1 MQVTKKRLEAEEKI
15 VNALDKANT
24 ILSKANEHAEHV
36 GFSFESAA
44 RTVTGKL
51 EKSFEFMEDIPFLS
65 DVIGLDS
72 IKEKLEKNVRD
83 SLISSMAAG
92 QGAGVSMF
100 KAMTVGAG
108 SLMTAML
115 PFLPLII
122 AAAALYKAFEFDK
135 ELTQFSK
142 DLDVSKHD
150 AMGLS
155 IQADEIAGHFEAA
168 GINGVEVGKAM
179 ITIKEEMG
187 ATAAL
192 ANDELVGAVSLLQT
206 KVGLTGQEAM
216 ALNHTATLLGTNL
229 NDLAASSY
237 DMADGLIG
245 GKAMLKEMS
254 KLPKA
259 LIAGFK
265 GTTKELQKAIVKGKL
280 FGLTIEEAAEAG
292 ESLLDVESSLEKE
305 MTFNV
310 LSGKNMNL
318 NKARQLALEGKQSQ
332 LQDELL
338 ERAGSLSEFQEMGP
352 LQQKAMADAMGM
364 TKEKL
369 TEILTRAQEL
379 ADVGL
384 SQAAV
389 DAQMNKSL
397 EDQQSAINGM
407 SDVKKKAYL
416 QDLLNKK
423 KQEEATEKF
432 TTSMSKLTEA
442 FQKTMMPVV
451 ELLGDALGFIGN
463 IVDYLTMGVEKI
475 NQFFHWISGSTESLK
490 EGEGVM
496 SSILGWAVK
505 IGAAILLWQLGIK
518 PAFKAIAGGAK
529 SMISGAKSMIPG
541 MGGGKTAEAT
551 PDAQSF
557 KAAKGSNKGLEDM
570 SKGLQSMGQSGVEQG
585 VANLKA
591 AGPGLMAANMSKK
604 FLKFIGQTKLKELET
619 NFKNLSEGLKKM
631 ADTKSGSASLL
642 IYGVAA
648 LIANLG
654 NGFTKFMGQTKLKD
668 LEKNFTALSEGL
680 KKMSGT
686 AGGSLSLGLFGIA
699 AIPAL
704 ISIPFLLFLGKTKL
718 KELEKNFT
726 SLSTGLLTMS
736 GTIMGSAGLGV
747 FAAAGALAI
756 LSIPFLLFIGKV
768 ELATLG
774 SNFTALSTGLIAMSG
789 TFVGSAALLLFAVAG
804 ALAIPSLIFLGG
816 IALIGELAAV
826 GLTALGTGLLALGTA
841 AATGLPFIA
850 VALIAAIG
858 VAMIPFAYALNLAT
872 PAIEAFGNVM
882 VKVFEGLALII
893 GAVADGI
900 SKIIRTVA
908 ESIKSLATLNGPNMI
923 AVAAGI
929 VALGAAIA
937 GFGAG
942 SLLGGIAKGIGDFFG
957 GNPADNFKKFE
968 SINGAKLLQTASA
981 ILALSAAIKQFSSLI
996 NADQL
1001 DSVSNAIDKLIDS
1014 LSNFEAA
1021 ADSIKQVGIS
1031 ISTFVSL
1038 INVDQLN
1045 SVSTAIDKL
1054 AISLSN
1060 FGSLINAAQ
1069 LDSVSNAIDK
1079 LAKSLS
1085 NFGASAAAG
1094 GLMGAIGKFFDEDPV
1109 EKFNRF
1115 AKIDSNKL
1123 IEVASAI
1130 DKLGAAFKNFS
1141 ESVSNIGDTS
1151 GITNTIDK
1159 VLELHDAITKSP
1171 LEKVMEE
1178 VVSGVGDV
1186 FSTAGKWVA
1195 SVIPGLES
1203 IDSKKSK
1210 ETASAAPN
1218 PNSEVVAVLNKIL
1231 AATSS
1236 PVKINIGS
1244 KVIEEIGRI
1253 TSLTKTYTGKIDQSY
1268 GAKG

>member
-1 MQVTKKRLEAEEKI
+1 
-15 VNALDKANT
+15 
-24 ILSKANEHAEHV
+24 
-36 GFSFESAA
+36 
-44 RTVTGKL
+44 
-51 EKSFEFMEDIPFLS
+51 
-65 DVIGLDS
+65 
-72 IKEKLEKNVRD
+72 
-83 SLISSMAAG
+83 
-92 QGAGVSMF
+92 
-100 KAMTVGAG
+100 
-108 SLMTAML
+108 
-115 PFLPLII
+115 
-122 AAAALYKAFEFDK
+122 
-135 ELTQFSK
+135 
-142 DLDVSKHD
+142 
-150 AMGLS
+150 
-155 IQADEIAGHFEAA
+155 
-168 GINGVEVGKAM
+168 
-179 ITIKEEMG
+179 
-187 ATAAL
+187 
-192 ANDELVGAVSLLQT
+192 
-206 KVGLTGQEAM
+206 
-216 ALNHTATLLGTNL
+216 
-229 NDLAASSY
+229 
-237 DMADGLIG
+237 
-245 GKAMLKEMS
+245 
-254 KLPKA
+254 
-259 LIAGFK
+259 
-265 GTTKELQKAIVKGKL
+265 
-280 FGLTIEEAAEAG
+280 
-292 ESLLDVESSLEKE
+292 
-305 MTFNV
+305 
-310 LSGKNMNL
+310 
-318 NKARQLALEGKQSQ
+318 
-332 LQDELL
+332 
-338 ERAGSLSEFQEMGP
+338 
-352 LQQKAMADAMGM
+352 
-364 TKEKL
+364 
-369 TEILTRAQEL
+369 
-379 ADVGL
+379 
-384 SQAAV
+384 
-389 DAQMNKSL
+389 
-397 EDQQSAINGM
+397 
-407 SDVKKKAYL
+407 
-416 QDLLNKK
+416 
-423 KQEEATEKF
+423 
-432 TTSMSKLTEA
+432 
-442 FQKTMMPVV
+442 
-451 ELLGDALGFIGN
+451 
-463 IVDYLTMGVEKI
+463 
-475 NQFFHWISGSTESLK
+475 
-490 EGEGVM
+490 
-496 SSILGWAVK
+496 
-505 IGAAILLWQLGIK
+505 
-518 PAFKAIAGGAK
+518 
-529 SMISGAKSMIPG
+529 
-541 MGGGKTAEAT
+541 
-551 PDAQSF
+551 
-557 KAAKGSNKGLEDM
+557 
-570 SKGLQSMGQSGVEQG
+570 
-585 VANLKA
+585 
-591 AGPGLMAANMSKK
+591 
-604 FLKFIGQTKLKELET
+604 
-619 NFKNLSEGLKKM
+619 
-631 ADTKSGSASLL
+631 
-642 IYGVAA
+642 
-648 LIANLG
+648 
-654 NGFTKFMGQTKLKD
+654 
-668 LEKNFTALSEGL
+668 
-680 KKMSGT
+680 
-686 AGGSLSLGLFGIA
+686 
-699 AIPAL
+699 
-704 ISIPFLLFLGKTKL
+704 
-718 KELEKNFT
+718 
-726 SLSTGLLTMS
+726 
-736 GTIMGSAGLGV
+736 MGSAGLGV